1 MKVPSTGG
9 KVEYLRVG
17 RVGEMREK
25 ERERE
30 RERGEREEEKSG

>member
-17 RVGEMREK
+17 RVWEMR